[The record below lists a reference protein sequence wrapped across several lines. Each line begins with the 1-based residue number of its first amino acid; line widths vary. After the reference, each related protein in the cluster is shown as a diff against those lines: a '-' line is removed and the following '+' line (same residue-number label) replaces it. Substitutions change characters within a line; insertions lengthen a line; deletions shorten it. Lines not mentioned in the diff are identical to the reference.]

1 MANTAINI
9 SDVYMSSLNA
19 LSDSEKIDLATKL
32 LNSLKGTISSFVKSE
47 DPFAG
52 LNGSWEDGRS
62 VEEVEED
69 IRANRLFTRDN
80 VEW

>member
-1 MANTAINI
+1 MKNSAINI
-9 SDVYMSSLNA
+9 SDIYMSCLNS

-32 LNSLKGTISSFVKSE
+32 LNSLKGTVSSLTKSN
-47 DPFAG
+47 DPFSG

-62 VEEVEED
+62 TEEVEED
-69 IRANRLFTRDN
+69 IRAHRLFTREK

>member
-1 MANTAINI
+1 MANSVVNI
-9 SDVYMSSLNA
+9 SDVYMSSLNT

-32 LNSLKGTISSFVKSE
+32 LNSLKGTVSSLVRSN
-47 DPFAG
+47 DPFSG

-69 IRANRLFTRDN
+69 IRAHRLFTREN

>member
-52 LNGSWEDGRS
+52 LNGSWEDDRS

-69 IRANRLFTRDN
+69 IRAHRLFTRDN